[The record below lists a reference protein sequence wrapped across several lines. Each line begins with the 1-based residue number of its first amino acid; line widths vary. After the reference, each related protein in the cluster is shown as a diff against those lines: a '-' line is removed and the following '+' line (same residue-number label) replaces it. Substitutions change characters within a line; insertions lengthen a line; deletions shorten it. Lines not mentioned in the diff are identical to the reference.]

1 MNTTPEAAGHIV
13 TLLRQQLAGEPLP
26 SFHTPEADQFS
37 QALQTLANRAS
48 AADLAAIGGATLQL
62 LIERW
67 QAAALAER
75 AQLQARLAA
84 MRSDDVGG

>member
-1 MNTTPEAAGHIV
+1 MSTTPEASGYIV
-13 TLLRQQLAGEPLP
+13 AMLRQQLAGESLP
-26 SFHTPEADQFS
+26 EFHTPEADLMS
-37 QALQTLANRAS
+37 QALQTLATRAT
-48 AADLAAIGGATLQL
+48 AADLASIGGAALQL

-84 MRSDDVGG
+84 MRPDGAH

>member
-26 SFHTPEADQFS
+26 SFHTPEADEMS
-37 QALQTLANRAS
+37 QALQVLTNRAT
-48 AADLAAIGGATLQL
+48 AADLASIGGAALQL

-75 AQLQARLAA
+75 AQLQARLSA
-84 MRSDDVGG
+84 MRSDGAH

>member
-37 QALQTLANRAS
+37 QALQTLANRAA
-48 AADLAAIGGATLQL
+48 AADLATIGGATLQL

-75 AQLQARLAA
+75 AALQARLSAI
-84 MRSDDVGG
+84 RPGGAEG